1 VSKLTGN
8 KYLAEALHGYEVDY
22 LFHMPTVLLPA
33 FAEME
38 KFGITMVATHG
49 EKAAAYMADGYSRV
63 SNKVSVIA
71 AQAVGAA
78 NLAAGM
84 QEAFLANSPVLAL
97 TGGPTKDTRYRHF
110 YQEIDAHSMFD
121 SVTKFNVE
129 VPHVDRLP
137 DLLRQA
143 CRSATTGTPGP
154 AHLQLPRHLA
164 EMDDEVA
171 VPDTHPRAEKEY
183 IRHPAYRP
191 EPDAQAV
198 ERALTILNAA
208 ERPLIVS
215 GGGVVSS
222 GAQADLVAFAERN
235 NIPVATSMNGKGSI
249 GETHPLAIGVTGLYT
264 RLCANEIA
272 AQADVVLFIGSQTGS
287 QVTHSWKYPPL
298 GRVRTIQINIDPA
311 ELGRNY
317 PAEVGILG
325 DARATLRRM
334 TEWSSPPPVRSA
346 WLETVQSL
354 VANWRTKN
362 EPRLTSDAVPIRPER
377 LMREIQNSLPADG
390 ILVVDTGHAG
400 MWGAAMFDI
409 APGQTF
415 LRAAGSLG
423 WAYPAALGAKCAA
436 PDRTVVCFTGD
447 GGFYYHLSE
456 METARRYGIN
466 TVTVVNNNFAH
477 NQEYGT
483 MNRAYRDEQTAAAR
497 RMWTFD
503 PKVNFQAIARGFGC
517 HAVRVERP
525 EDIRPALEEAMN
537 CGEPAIVEVI
547 TDIEAMADKA
557 V

>member
-1 VSKLTGN
+1 MSTLTGN
-8 KYLAEALHGYEVDY
+8 RYLAEALHGYEVDY

-38 KFGITMVATHG
+38 KLGITMVATHS

-63 SNKVSVIA
+63 SSKVSVIA

-84 QEAFLANSPVLAL
+84 QEPFLANSPVIAL
-97 TGGPTKDTRYRHF
+97 TGGPTKETRYRHQ
-110 YQEIDAHSMFD
+110 YQEIDAQAMFGP
-121 SVTKFNVE
+121 VTKFNVD

-143 CRSATTGTPGP
+143 CRTATTGTPGP

-164 EMDDEVA
+164 EMDTEIE
-171 VPDTHPRAEKEY
+171 VPDSLPRAEPRF

-191 EPDAQAV
+191 EPDPVAI
-198 ERALTILNAA
+198 ERAVAMLNAA
-208 ERPLIVS
+208 ERPLIVA
-215 GGGVVSS
+215 GGGVVAS
-222 GAQADLVAFAERN
+222 GAQAELVAFAEKN
-235 NIPVATSMNGKGSI
+235 NIPVATSMNGKGTI
-249 GETHPLAIGVTGLYT
+249 DERHPLAIGVTGLYC
-264 RLCANEIA
+264 RLSANEIA
-272 AQADVVLFIGSQTGS
+272 AQADVVLFVGSQTGS
-287 QVTHSWKYPPL
+287 QLTHSWKYPPL
-298 GRVRTIQINIDPA
+298 GKVRTIQVNIDPV

-317 PAEVGILG
+317 PAEVDILG
-325 DARATLRRM
+325 DARATLRRLIEGS
-334 TEWSSPPPVRSA
+334 TPPPLRSNWLRSVSALTAA
-346 WLETVQSL
+346 WREN
-354 VANWRTKN
+354 A
-362 EPRLTSDAVPIRPER
+362 EPRLTSNASPIRPER
-377 LMREIQNSLPADG
+377 LMREVQNSLPDDG

-409 APGQTF
+409 KPGQTF

-423 WAYPAALGAKCAA
+423 WAYPASLGAKCAA

-466 TVTVVNNNFAH
+466 TVTVVNNNWAH

-483 MNRAYRDEQTAAAR
+483 MNRAYRDEQTSESR

-503 PKVNFQAIARGFGC
+503 RNINFETIARGFGC
-517 HAVRVERP
+517 HAVRVERA
-525 EDIRPALEEAMN
+525 EDIRGALDEAIARDQ
-537 CGEPAIVEVI
+537 PAIVEVI